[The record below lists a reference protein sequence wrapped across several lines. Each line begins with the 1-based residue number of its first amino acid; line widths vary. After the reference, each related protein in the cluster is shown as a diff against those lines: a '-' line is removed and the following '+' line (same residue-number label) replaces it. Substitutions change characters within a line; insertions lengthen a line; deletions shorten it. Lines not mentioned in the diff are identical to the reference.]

1 MADSHNQFDDDLER
15 DLREDLAARPAPGG
29 FAERVLARVTNQ
41 EAREPRVALFPHWQ
55 GALAAVLIAVALV
68 TAGFWQRQRQQRIAG
83 ERARAQVMLALR
95 ITSHTLDSILQKN
108 LQPPT
113 KEAQP

>member
-1 MADSHNQFDDDLER
+1 MADYHNQFDDLER
-15 DLREDLAARPAPGG
+15 DLYESLAAKPAPEG
-29 FAERVLARVTNQ
+29 FARKVLARVAYQ
-41 EAREPRVALFPHWQ
+41 EARESRPALFLHWR

-68 TAGFWQRQRQQRIAG
+68 TTGLWQHQRQQRIAG

-95 ITSHTLDSILQKN
+95 ITSNTLDSILQQKI
-108 LQPPT
+108 QRPT